1 MMHISDNTLYIIG
14 VFKSEEY
21 EVDEGDLLI
30 SNENQKKNQQKFKER
45 NKDRIPLILIK
56 NL

>member
-1 MMHISDNTLYIIG
+1 MHISDNTLYIIG